1 MGNAT
6 VFVGENATLLC
17 KAYSD
22 AMPHVQWLRWFP
34 NHSNS
39 SGDSTEGSA
48 FQYEVIGQTQQR
60 DLLANNN
67 KHDFHVFS
75 LTLDNVLK
83 KSEGKYS
90 CIVGNALGY
99 AVENAYIIVHEN
111 IGKWLPIIVIMEK
124 KKTVQQAKL
133 NLSNPSLAVIQC
145 PTAGLAP
152 SCEFSNGFSL
162 KTNRITS

>member
-1 MGNAT
+1 MRNAT

-17 KAYSD
+17 KAYSGS
-22 AMPHVQWLRWFP
+22 MPHFQWLRWFP
-34 NHSNS
+34 KHSNS
-39 SGDSTEGSA
+39 SGDSTEGSE

-67 KHDFHVFS
+67 NHKFHEFS
-75 LTLDNVLK
+75 LTLDNVSK

-99 AVENAYIIVHEN
+99 AVENAYIIVHEK

-124 KKTVQQAKL
+124 KKIVQQAKL
-133 NLSNPSLAVIQC
+133 NLSNPSLAAIQC
-145 PTAGLAP
+145 PTGLAP